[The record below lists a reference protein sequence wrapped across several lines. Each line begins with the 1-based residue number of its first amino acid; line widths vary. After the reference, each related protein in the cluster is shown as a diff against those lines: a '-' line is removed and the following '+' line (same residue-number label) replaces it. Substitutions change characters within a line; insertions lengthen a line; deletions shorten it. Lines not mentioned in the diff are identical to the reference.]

1 MNNDRLPRGWLI
13 VGVLWVVAAL
23 NYLDRIMITTMRDS
37 LTQAVPMTDAQFGLL
52 TSVFLWVY
60 GLLSPLAGFL
70 ADRFNRSRL
79 IVLSLLIWSLLT
91 WLTGHARNF
100 EELLAVRALMGLS
113 EAAYLP
119 AALALIADYHRG
131 STRSLATGIHMTGLS
146 VGTGLA
152 GIGGW
157 LAEKQGWRFAFDV
170 FGWLGVAYAVV
181 LWFVLRDP
189 ANPSVPCSPQVKQ
202 GDGNGPPGPRKPD
215 AHLVEQ
221 DGGSAAAEPPRLGE
235 ALLSLF
241 SNGSFWLLLTFWG
254 LLALAGWAVAGWMPT
269 YFKEQFQL
277 DQGQAGISATSYL
290 AVAMLI
296 GKLVGGFW
304 ADRWSRTHDRARI
317 LVPAIGLFIAA
328 PAVLLLAKTHLLAFA
343 IAGLSIYGL
352 TRSFSDANLMP
363 ILCQVADSRY
373 RATGYGVLNLFS
385 CLVGGLTVYV
395 GGALRDARIGVAT
408 LFQAAAAGMVVCAVL
423 MLLVRPNQK
432 SFKMSSGR
440 AKSEA

>member
-1 MNNDRLPRGWLI
+1 MNNDRLPRAWLI

-100 EELLAVRALMGLS
+100 EELLLVRALMGLS

-119 AALALIADYHRG
+119 AALALISDYHRG
-131 STRSLATGIHMTGLS
+131 ATRSLATGIHMTGLS

-189 ANPSVPCSPQVKQ
+189 ANPSSHPAPQ
-202 GDGNGPPGPRKPD
+202 
-215 AHLVEQ
+215 VEQ
-221 DGGSAAAEPPRLGE
+221 DGDSAAAQPPRLGE
-235 ALLSLF
+235 ALSSLF
-241 SNGSFWLLLTFWG
+241 SSGSFWLLLAFWG

-269 YFKEQFQL
+269 YFKEQFRL

-290 AVAMLI
+290 AVAMLA
-296 GKLVGGFW
+296 GKLVGGLW
-304 ADRWSRTHDRARI
+304 ADRWSRIHDRARI

-328 PAVLLLAKTHLLAFA
+328 PAVLLLAKTSLLALA

-385 CLVGGLTVYV
+385 CLVGGLTVYA
-395 GGALRDARIGVAT
+395 GGALRDARIGVGT
-408 LFQAAAAGMVVCAVL
+408 LFQAAAAGMIVCAVL

-432 SFKMSSGR
+432 SYKKDSGP
-440 AKSEA
+440 AKTDA

>member
-1 MNNDRLPRGWLI
+1 MNTDRLPRAWLI

-52 TSVFLWVY
+52 TSAFLWVY

-79 IVLSLLIWSLLT
+79 IVFSLLVWSALT
-91 WLTGHARNF
+91 WLTGHARSF
-100 EELLAVRALMGLS
+100 EELIIVRALMGLS

-157 LAEKQGWRFAFDV
+157 LAQRQGWRFAFDI
-170 FGWLGVAYAVV
+170 FGWFGIAYAVA
-181 LWFVLRDP
+181 LWFLLRDP
-189 ANPSVPCSPQVKQ
+189 PDRRQTQTSSP
-202 GDGNGPPGPRKPD
+202 
-215 AHLVEQ
+215 A
-221 DGGSAAAEPPRLGE
+221 PRLGE
-235 ALLSLF
+235 ALRSLLS
-241 SNGSFWLLLTFWG
+241 SGSFWLLLTFWG

-277 DQGQAGISATSYL
+277 NQGEAGISATSYL
-290 AVAMLI
+290 AVAMLA
-296 GKLVGGFW
+296 GKILGGAW
-304 ADRWSRTHDRARI
+304 ADRWSRSNDRARI
-317 LVPAIGLFIAA
+317 LVPAIGLFVAA
-328 PAVLLLAKTHLLAFA
+328 PATLMLANTSLLALA

-373 RATGYGVLNLFS
+373 RATGYGVLNMFS
-385 CLVGGLTVYV
+385 CLVGGVTVYL
-395 GGALRDARIGVAT
+395 GGVLRDAHISVST
-408 LFQAAAAGMVVCAVL
+408 LFMAAAAGMLVCGVL
-423 MLLVRPNQK
+423 MTMVKPVQK
-432 SFKMSSGR
+432 R
-440 AKSEA
+440 TQAP

>member
-1 MNNDRLPRGWLI
+1 MISRGASTSHAWLI

-91 WLTGHARNF
+91 WLTGHARSF
-100 EELLAVRALMGLS
+100 EELIVVRALMGLS

-131 STRSLATGIHMTGLS
+131 NTRSLATGIHMTGLS

-152 GIGGW
+152 GLGGW
-157 LAEKQGWRFAFDV
+157 LAEQQGWRFAFDV
-170 FGWLGVAYAVV
+170 FGWFGIAYAVV
-181 LWFVLRDP
+181 LWFVLHDP
-189 ANPSVPCSPQVKQ
+189 SDKLGPQTSSP
-202 GDGNGPPGPRKPD
+202 
-215 AHLVEQ
+215 A
-221 DGGSAAAEPPRLGE
+221 PRLGE
-235 ALLSLF
+235 ALTSLF
-241 SNGSFWLLLTFWG
+241 SSGSFWLLLAFWG

-269 YFKEQFQL
+269 YFKEQFKL
-277 DQGQAGISATSYL
+277 DQGAAGISATSYL
-290 AVAMLI
+290 AIAMLT
-296 GKLVGGFW
+296 GKLLGGAW
-304 ADRWSRTHDRARI
+304 ADRWSRTNDRARI
-317 LVPAIGLFIAA
+317 LVPAIGLFVAA
-328 PAVLLLAKTHLLAFA
+328 PATVMLANTGVLALA

-373 RATGYGVLNLFS
+373 RATGYGVLNMFS
-385 CLVGGLTVYV
+385 CVVGGITVYL
-395 GGALRDARIGVAT
+395 GGVLRDAHISVGT
-408 LFQAAAAGMVVCAVL
+408 LFQAAALGMLVCGVL
-423 MLLVRPNQK
+423 MMLVKPKPAPRP
-432 SFKMSSGR
+432 
-440 AKSEA
+440 

>member
-1 MNNDRLPRGWLI
+1 MNNAPLPRAWLI

-100 EELLAVRALMGLS
+100 EELLVVRALMGLS

-131 STRSLATGIHMTGLS
+131 DTRSLATGIHMTGLS

-170 FGWLGVAYAVV
+170 FGWLGVAYAVL

-189 ANPSVPCSPQVKQ
+189 ANPS
-202 GDGNGPPGPRKPD
+202 GPLAVREPETHP
-215 AHLVEQ
+215 AEQ
-221 DGGSAAAEPPRLGE
+221 DGPSAGAQPPRLGD
-235 ALLSLF
+235 ALRSLF
-241 SNGSFWLLLTFWG
+241 SNASFWLLLAFWG

-277 DQGQAGISATSYL
+277 DQGRAGISATSYL
-290 AVAMLI
+290 AVAMLT

-328 PAVLLLAKTHLLAFA
+328 PAILLLAQTHLLALA

-363 ILCQVADSRY
+363 ILCQVADGRY

-385 CLVGGLTVYV
+385 CLVGGLTVYA
-395 GGALRDARIGVAT
+395 GGALRDARIGVDT
-408 LFQAAAAGMVVCAVL
+408 LFQAAAAGMIVCGVL

-432 SFKMSSGR
+432 SFKMGSGR
-440 AKSEA
+440 PEKDA

>member
-1 MNNDRLPRGWLI
+1 MNADRLPRAWLI

-91 WLTGHARNF
+91 WLTGHAQSF
-100 EELLAVRALMGLS
+100 EELIVVRALMGVS

-131 STRSLATGIHMTGLS
+131 TTRSLATGIHMTGLS

-152 GIGGW
+152 GLGGW

-170 FGWLGVAYAVV
+170 FGWFGVAYAVA

-189 ANPSVPCSPQVKQ
+189 VEKQVAKAETPS
-202 GDGNGPPGPRKPD
+202 
-215 AHLVEQ
+215 
-221 DGGSAAAEPPRLGE
+221 PRLDE
-235 ALLSLF
+235 ALASLF
-241 SNGSFWLLLTFWG
+241 SNRSFWLLLMFWG

-269 YFKEQFQL
+269 YFKEQFSL
-277 DQGQAGISATSYL
+277 GQGAAGISATGHL
-290 AVAMLI
+290 AVAMFAGKLI
-296 GKLVGGFW
+296 GGAW
-304 ADRWSRTHDRARI
+304 ADRWSRTNDRARI

-328 PAVLLLAKTHLLAFA
+328 PATLMLATTSVLALA

-385 CLVGGLTVYV
+385 CLVGGITVYL
-395 GGALRDARIGVAT
+395 GGVLRDAQINVGT
-408 LFQAAAAGMVVCAVL
+408 LFMAAAAGMLVCGVL
-423 MLLVRPNQK
+423 MIGVRPK
-432 SFKMSSGR
+432 
-440 AKSEA
+440 AAD

>member
-1 MNNDRLPRGWLI
+1 MNNDRLPRAWLI

-131 STRSLATGIHMTGLS
+131 DTRSLATGIHMTGLS

-189 ANPSVPCSPQVKQ
+189 ANPSTPLAPRVELGDCKGSP
-202 GDGNGPPGPRKPD
+202 GLRKPD
-215 AHLVEQ
+215 AHLAEQ
-221 DGGSAAAEPPRLGE
+221 DGDSAAAQPPRLGE
-235 ALLSLF
+235 ALSSLF
-241 SNGSFWLLLTFWG
+241 SSGSFWLLLAFWG

-277 DQGQAGISATSYL
+277 DQGQAGISATGYL
-290 AVAMLI
+290 AVAMLT
-296 GKLVGGFW
+296 GKLLGGFW
-304 ADRWSRTHDRARI
+304 ADRWSRTHERARI

-328 PAVLLLAKTHLLAFA
+328 PAVLLLAKTHLLALA

-385 CLVGGLTVYV
+385 CLVGGLTVYA
-395 GGALRDARIGVAT
+395 GGALRDARIGVHT
-408 LFQAAAAGMVVCAVL
+408 LFQAAAPGMVLCAVL

-432 SFKMSSGR
+432 SFKMNSGR